1 MQAPQKLK
9 LSSVPTSFSPQNNP
23 QGASMP
29 AGGVQMGAEQ
39 ALPPPG
45 SKVARGAE
53 VAKEVN
59 PIQAPQGKLVVAARG
74 LESSN

>member
-1 MQAPQKLK
+1 
-9 LSSVPTSFSPQNNP
+9 
-23 QGASMP
+23 
-29 AGGVQMGAEQ
+29 MGAEQ